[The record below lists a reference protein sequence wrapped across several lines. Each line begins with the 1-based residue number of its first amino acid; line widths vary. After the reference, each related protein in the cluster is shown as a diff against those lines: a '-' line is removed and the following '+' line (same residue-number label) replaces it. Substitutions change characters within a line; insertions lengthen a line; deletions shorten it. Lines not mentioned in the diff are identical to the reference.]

1 MKRIIGYILI
11 TIVSILSFFQL
22 LQTMKIVFGS
32 FSAYLWFIAG
42 IVCFFI
48 IRPFFRKNEAWL
60 TTFSHELTHAIASIL
75 MLNKMHSMKVYEQ
88 EGSTQY
94 LGRSNIFITLAP
106 YCFPIFT
113 YFILLLML
121 LSSVRSLCIF
131 QFLIGLTLGFHILCF
146 TQQTHPNQTDIKQNG
161 KMISYSFIFMWW
173 LFNASIIL

>member
-60 TTFSHELTHAIASIL
+60 TTFSHELTHAIA
-75 MLNKMHSMKVYEQ
+75 
-88 EGSTQY
+88 
-94 LGRSNIFITLAP
+94 
-106 YCFPIFT
+106 
-113 YFILLLML
+113 
-121 LSSVRSLCIF
+121 
-131 QFLIGLTLGFHILCF
+131 
-146 TQQTHPNQTDIKQNG
+146 
-161 KMISYSFIFMWW
+161 
-173 LFNASIIL
+173 